1 MDSGFRRPQ
10 GSGTVHRLYQI
21 KGKRN
26 IRAKEVELSWSSFNK
41 GDCFILD
48 LGEVRTRTESR
59 GRCVTMSQHVI
70 RSPPDNRVVDR
81 VAGQHLREAE
91 SA

>member
-48 LGEVRTRTESR
+48 LGVVRTRSESR
-59 GRCVTMSQHVI
+59 GRCVNMSQHVTL
-70 RSPPDNRVVDR
+70 SPPDNCVVDR